1 MNRSLLSDN
10 ELAVL
15 QILWSAKAPLSR
27 PEILERMPENE
38 WNPNSIHLVLN
49 NLIKNGLVKV
59 AGVTRCGQ
67 SYGRTYCATKTKGEY
82 TAEVA
87 LNIIPDLPK
96 QECIVE
102 VMSAMVKETDI
113 DEKTIDLLKQMLDE
127 RREELKEKG
136 NASIQK
142 G

>member
-49 NLIKNGLVKV
+49 NLIKKGLVKV
-59 AGVTRCGQ
+59 VGVARCGQ
-67 SYGRTYCATKTKGEY
+67 SYGRTYCAAKTKGEY

-87 LNIIPDLPK
+87 LNIIPDLPV
-96 QECIVE
+96 VE

-127 RREELKEKG
+127 RRRELKKKG
-136 NASIQK
+136 DASTQK
-142 G
+142 E